1 MQSEVQDQ
9 TFDTTSER
17 VLPGRDWL
25 ALTKP
30 GIVISNV
37 LMTAVGLAF
46 APSVG
51 WGVALA
57 CLVGTALLIAA
68 SGALNMVLEAD
79 VDKHMPRTAERPIAA
94 GRISVAAG
102 ATFGAVLFGL
112 GVLFLLKF
120 TTPAATVAGV
130 IASVVYV
137 GMYTPLKRWTWNAVP
152 VGAVAGALPP
162 VIGWAAA
169 GGSFGAIPV
178 LLFATVFVWQLP
190 HFLAI
195 GIRRWKDYADAGLH
209 IATAP
214 PRFQAAIWGAR
225 LTSITLVALSIAVAL
240 VSGAGPVFWTLAIL
254 GSTYLLAAT
263 MRSAD
268 EPSSWAKKVFLSSL
282 LYLPLFAVGSFIG

>member
-1 MQSEVQDQ
+1 MQANTNEAMVTERQ
-9 TFDTTSER
+9 ER

-30 GIVISNV
+30 GIVLSNV

-46 APSVG
+46 APSAA
-51 WGVALA
+51 WGVVLA

-79 VDKHMPRTAERPIAA
+79 VDKHMPRTAGRPIAA

-102 ATFGAVLFGL
+102 AAFGAVLFGL
-112 GVLFLLKF
+112 GVLLLLHF
-120 TTPAATVAGV
+120 TTIAATVSGV
-130 IASVVYV
+130 VASVVYV

-152 VGAVAGALPP
+152 VGAVSGALPP
-162 VIGWAAA
+162 IIGWTAA
-169 GGSFGAIPV
+169 GGGFELLPV

-195 GIRRWKDYADAGLH
+195 GIRRWKDYADAGLY

-214 PRFQAAIWGAR
+214 QRFRRAIWGAR
-225 LTSITLVALSIAVAL
+225 LTAIALVALSIAVAM

-254 GSTYLLAAT
+254 GSTYMLANA
-263 MRSAD
+263 MRSSD
-268 EPSSWAKKVFLSSL
+268 EPAAWAKKLFLSSL
-282 LYLPLFAVGSFIG
+282 LYLPLFAIGAFIG